1 MSAQILPFPAPSERD
16 RDDEIMLARLHAP
29 DAVRGLVKL
38 AREAD
43 DASVRKE
50 AISQLVAR
58 RFLSTHQPTD
68 DDLWR
73 IENMTDDEIKDTFRR
88 ASH

>member
-1 MSAQILPFPAPSERD
+1 MKEE
-16 RDDEIMLARLHAP
+16 DEIKQCRQHTP
-29 DAVRGLVKL
+29 DAVRVLVEL
-38 AREAD
+38 ARESD
-43 DASVRKE
+43 DASVKKD
-50 AISQLVAR
+50 AISLLVAWR
-58 RFLSTHQPTD
+58 LLFTHQPTD

>member
-1 MSAQILPFPAPSERD
+1 MKEE
-16 RDDEIMLARLHAP
+16 DEIMLFRQHAP
-29 DAVRGLVKL
+29 DAVRGLVEL

-43 DASVRKE
+43 DASVKKK
-50 AISQLVAR
+50 AISLLVAR
-58 RFLSTHQPTD
+58 RVLFTHQPTD

-73 IENMTDDEIKDTFRR
+73 IENMTDDEIKDTLRR

>member
-1 MSAQILPFPAPSERD
+1 MKKEDLIKQCRQY
-16 RDDEIMLARLHAP
+16 AP
-29 DAVRGLVKL
+29 DAVRRLAEL

-50 AISQLVAR
+50 AISVLVAR
-58 RFLSTHQPTD
+58 RFLFTHQPTD

-73 IENMTDDEIKDTFRR
+73 IENMTDDVFKETFRR

>member
-1 MSAQILPFPAPSERD
+1 MKEE
-16 RDDEIMLARLHAP
+16 DEIMLFRQHAP
-29 DAVRGLVKL
+29 EAVRLTVEL

-50 AISQLVAR
+50 AISLLVAR
-58 RFLSTHQPTD
+58 RFLFTYQPTD

>member
-1 MSAQILPFPAPSERD
+1 MKEE
-16 RDDEIMLARLHAP
+16 DEIMLIRQHTPELVRLT
-29 DAVRGLVKL
+29 VEL
-38 AREAD
+38 ARDAD

-58 RFLSTHQPTD
+58 RFLFTHQPTD

>member
-1 MSAQILPFPAPSERD
+1 MKEE
-16 RDDEIMLARLHAP
+16 DEIMQCRQHAP
-29 DAVRGLVKL
+29 DAVRVLAEF

-50 AISQLVAR
+50 AISLLVAR
-58 RFLSTHQPTD
+58 RLLFTHQPTD

-73 IENMTDDEIKDTFRR
+73 IENMTDQEIKDTFRR
-88 ASH
+88 ASY

>member
-1 MSAQILPFPAPSERD
+1 MKEE
-16 RDDEIMLARLHAP
+16 DEIMLIRQHTPELVRLT
-29 DAVRGLVKL
+29 VEL
-38 AREAD
+38 ARDAD
-43 DASVRKE
+43 DASARKE
-50 AISQLVAR
+50 AISLLVAR
-58 RFLSTHQPTD
+58 RFLFTHQPTD

>member
-1 MSAQILPFPAPSERD
+1 MNEN
-16 RDDEIMLARLHAP
+16 DEILLATVYAP
-29 DAVRGLVKL
+29 DAVRRLAEL

-43 DASVRKE
+43 DASVMKE
-50 AISQLVAR
+50 AISLLVAR

>member
-1 MSAQILPFPAPSERD
+1 MKENDA
-16 RDDEIMLARLHAP
+16 IMLARRYVP

-43 DASVRKE
+43 DTSVRKE

-58 RFLSTHQPTD
+58 HFLFTHQPTD

-88 ASH
+88 ASHCRFA

>member
-1 MSAQILPFPAPSERD
+1 MKEE
-16 RDDEIMLARLHAP
+16 DEIMLFRQYDP
-29 DAVRGLVKL
+29 EAVRLTVEL

-58 RFLSTHQPTD
+58 RFLFTHKPTD

-73 IENMTDDEIKDTFRR
+73 VENMTDDEIMDTFRR

>member
-1 MSAQILPFPAPSERD
+1 MPTGRWGTDMKEED
-16 RDDEIMLARLHAP
+16 VIMQCRQHAP
-29 DAVRGLVKL
+29 DAVRTLAEL

-58 RFLSTHQPTD
+58 RFLFTHQPTD

-73 IENMTDDEIKDTFRR
+73 IENMTDEEIKDTFRR
-88 ASH
+88 AFY